1 MDEYDVLLDEIAD
14 PEDCVPMGAVDE
26 SNDDGIE
33 SFAGTD
39 FVDELYSDG
48 GDDDEHGVDTTVE
61 AQATNKNDF
70 KIDHS
75 KGSFRMKRQYTEFSV
90 PSQFL
95 CIDDGGVYSSRELHI
110 TNERTRF
117 RCNPSARNAPTKIHH
132 RLRKEGVRFQG
143 C

>member
-1 MDEYDVLLDEIAD
+1 MDETDILLGEIGEL
-14 PEDCVPMGAVDE
+14 EDCIPVGAVEE

-48 GDDDEHGVDTTVE
+48 GDSDEHGVKTALA

-75 KGSFRMKRQYTEFSV
+75 KGSFRMKRQYMCVLFRPTS
-90 PSQFL
+90 L
-95 CIDDGGVYSSRELHI
+95 C
-110 TNERTRF
+110 
-117 RCNPSARNAPTKIHH
+117 
-132 RLRKEGVRFQG
+132 
-143 C
+143 